1 MVAMTALWTTR
12 LARLKPRRL
21 VGRVFALAIA
31 LAVTGC
37 GTAAPPAD
45 DLSPPATPSPGT
57 GDPVWLSSRG
67 SLPAPDTERIEYD
80 AQERLLKFHNLPA
93 GDRWMVQLPDE
104 DDARFVGPF
113 HRLPEGVDTTRTLV
127 YYARPGAKVSAPV
140 TVAQIA
146 AGRLPHSSQLR
157 Q

>member
-1 MVAMTALWTTR
+1 MNALGITR
-12 LARLKPRRL
+12 LAQLKPH
-21 VGRVFALAIA
+21 RVAARAFALAIA
-31 LAVTGC
+31 LIVTGC
-37 GTAAPPAD
+37 GTATPPAD
-45 DLSPPATPSPGT
+45 DSSPPATLSPGT
-57 GDPVWLSSRG
+57 GDPIWLSSRG

-104 DDARFVGPF
+104 IDARFVGPL
-113 HRLPEGVDTTRTLV
+113 HRLPEGVDTSRTLV

-140 TVAQIA
+140 TVAQIE